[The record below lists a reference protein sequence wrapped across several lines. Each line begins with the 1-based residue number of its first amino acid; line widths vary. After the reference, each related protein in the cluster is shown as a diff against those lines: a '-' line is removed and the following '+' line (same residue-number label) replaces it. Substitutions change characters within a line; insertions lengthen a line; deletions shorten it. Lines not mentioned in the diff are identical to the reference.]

1 MKTMKNMKQSKFIL
15 FVLSFLVMSVGNV
28 YAQNVTVTGTV
39 LDSTGEPVIGA
50 NVKVAGIVSLLL
62 VILSIYSAI
71 SMDTVSRQK
80 EVAIRKIN
88 GATPKVIALLFG
100 KTYLIIYVLTFC
112 CVYPILRLTLAEL
125 AADTTLGNIYS
136 WDKGMLLFLAI
147 ALLIFLVTAYKIY
160 EMMHLNPA
168 NIVKKE

>member
-1 MKTMKNMKQSKFIL
+1 M
-15 FVLSFLVMSVGNV
+15 
-28 YAQNVTVTGTV
+28 
-39 LDSTGEPVIGA
+39 
-50 NVKVAGIVSLLL
+50 L